1 MRGRVSE
8 VFTHSLCKYA
18 SSPEPLTYILQNGCG
33 RKTFPLFV
41 CQAAESHHS
50 LQKVWS
56 TLKLEDLPSFIRVA
70 DLKAIKLTTG
80 IGTHDNRVVFQP
92 LEEFVA
98 CMRLLDVH

>member
-1 MRGRVSE
+1 MDVAERSFRYLS
-8 VFTHSLCKYA
+8 
-18 SSPEPLTYILQNGCG
+18 
-33 RKTFPLFV
+33 
-41 CQAAESHHS
+41 AESHHN

-56 TLKLEDLPSFIRVA
+56 ILKLEELPSFIYVA

-80 IGTHDNRVVFQP
+80 IGTHDSFVFQP